1 MRDPFKRSIKEG
13 ARFAEP
19 EIIERK
25 NETRIIIPIDFVSKE
40 ELSVF
45 VSGSTLL
52 IEVRGLGSLNV
63 RLKRKD
69 YDLSSARAKFNNGIL
84 EVRLPILR

>member
-1 MRDPFKRSIKEG
+1 MEKG
-13 ARFAEP
+13 ARFEEP
-19 EIIERK
+19 EIIERED
-25 NETRIIIPIDFVSKE
+25 ETRIIVPIDSVSKE

-45 VSGSTLL
+45 VSGSVLL
-52 IEVRGLGSLNV
+52 IEVKGLGSLNV

-84 EVRLPILR
+84 EIRLPISR